1 MGSLA
6 DRLEEQLRERILQGV
21 LEPGSVVVEPE
32 LAKEFGVSKT
42 PVREALQR
50 LVTQSYVTVL
60 PKKGY
65 LIRTMGL
72 PDVLELVEMRTV
84 LEPHLAARAA
94 RGLNSAKGLD
104 AMKQELVRQRELLR
118 SDPEA
123 SIACGRAFHESL
135 AAEAGNSRLLDA
147 LLRCMTEMGRAYN
160 VVPGAQGHLRSE
172 EEVWEHEA
180 IYAAVAAGDPEGAR
194 RAMLDHLKSIRR
206 ALTSQFGD

>member
-6 DRLEEQLRERILQGV
+6 DRLEQLLRERILQGG
-21 LEPGSVVVEPE
+21 LAPGSVVVEPE
-32 LAKEFGVSKT
+32 LAREFGVSKT

-72 PDVLELVEMRTV
+72 TDVLELVEMRTV

-94 RGLNSAKGLD
+94 RGGHGLD
-104 AMKQELVRQRELLR
+104 AMKHELVRQRELLQ

-123 SIACGRAFHESL
+123 SIASGRAFHESL
-135 AAEAGNSRLLDA
+135 AAEAGNSRMLDA

-160 VVPGAQGHLRSE
+160 VVPGAQSHLRSE

-180 IYAAVAAGDPEGAR
+180 IYAAVAAGDPEAAR
-194 RAMLDHLKSIRR
+194 QAMLDHLKSIRR
-206 ALTSQFGD
+206 ALTSQFDD

>member
-6 DRLEEQLRERILQGV
+6 DRLEQLLRERILQGV

-50 LVTQSYVTVL
+50 LVAQSYITVL

-94 RGLNSAKGLD
+94 RGRNGLE
-104 AMKQELVRQRELLR
+104 AMKQELVRQRELLQ

-123 SIACGRAFHESL
+123 SIASGRAFHESL
-135 AAEAGNSRLLDA
+135 AAEAGNSRMLDA

-160 VVPGAQGHLRSE
+160 VVPGAQSHLRSE

-180 IYAAVAAGDPEGAR
+180 IYAAVAAGDPEAAR
-194 RAMLDHLKSIRR
+194 QAMLDHLKSIRR
-206 ALTSQFGD
+206 ALTSQFDD